1 MKHRFTEKYKGNKVP
16 RLTKFLY
23 PFSTL
28 FRDACYALVGAF
40 LLQYAMTSGVL
51 SSDPATFKAQY
62 GVITIALMVALVW
75 DGINDPIMGFIV
87 EKCHFKSG
95 KYKPWILLGAIGNTL
110 AVLLMFLV
118 RPSFADGT
126 SNGWAYVGC
135 MIGFY
140 FLWDA
145 FFTMNDIGYWAMLPS
160 LSNNDEERAAL
171 TSRVT
176 LCSSI
181 GGFAM
186 TAAAMLLPQ
195 MISGISTA
203 NMYAIFAIVVSIL
216 FLASQAA
223 VFFFC
228 QEKEGDD
235 TPKEDDKSSLLDLF
249 KIFGKDKMVRPTII
263 ALFLYYLGAGV
274 LTGGIGLNY
283 FYLSLGYGSGRGGL
297 VATIISVMY
306 VAGMIAAQ
314 STYPLLAKKLSK
326 KKILDLSF
334 IIQIIGFVGF
344 LVCCVPLFG
353 ENPIAFSNAPL
364 PEMSSMDFGWAFG
377 GLMFLNY
384 LFPLIFFFGMGWMY
398 MAILVMF
405 QDSIDYHE
413 YVFGERKES
422 LISSW
427 RPLTVK
433 LGSALLRGFQ
443 YVIFITAGVYAAYS
457 KISAAESEYNIATST
472 GGGQAGSAEYQNY
485 ITAIAEAEAMV
496 GASNMRVF
504 GILVV
509 LLLTLSITGAYV
521 SLRCFYREKEGQH
534 EEVVQALLARHE
546 QK

>member
-1 MKHRFTEKYKGNKVP
+1 MKHSFREKYRGNKVP

-51 SSDPATFKAQY
+51 SSDPEVFKAQY
-62 GVITIALMVALVW
+62 GVVTVALMIALVW

-95 KYKPWILLGAIGNTL
+95 KYKPWILLGAIGNTI

-118 RPSFADGT
+118 RPTFADG
-126 SNGWAYVGC
+126 SANGWAYVVC

-160 LSNNDEERAAL
+160 LSNNDQERASL

-195 MISGISTA
+195 MFQGVSTA
-203 NMYAIFAIVVSIL
+203 NMYAFFAIIVSIL
-216 FLASQAA
+216 FLASQASA
-223 VFFFC
+223 FFFC
-228 QEKEGDD
+228 QERENEEA
-235 TPKEDDKSSLLDLF
+235 PVEEDKSSLLDLF
-249 KIFGKDKMVRPTII
+249 KIFGKDKMVRPTVI
-263 ALFLYYLGAGV
+263 ALFLYYLGSGV

-297 VATIISVMY
+297 VATVVSVMY

-314 STYPLLAKKLSK
+314 STYPLLAKKISK
-326 KKILDLSF
+326 KRILDISF
-334 IIQIIGFVGF
+334 LIQIIGFLGF

-353 ENPIAFSNAPL
+353 NNPIAFSSAPL

-384 LFPLIFFFGMGWMY
+384 LFPFVFFFGMGWMY

-413 YVFGERKES
+413 YAFGERKES

-443 YVIFITAGVYAAYS
+443 YLIFIVAGVYAAYS
-457 KISAAESEYNIATST
+457 KISAAESEYNIVTST
-472 GGGQAGSAEYQNY
+472 GGGGAGTQEYQNY
-485 ITAIAEAEAMV
+485 INAIAEAEAMV
-496 GASNMRVF
+496 GADNMRIF

-509 LLLTLSITGAYV
+509 VLLTLAISGAYV
-521 SLRCFYREKEGQH
+521 SLRLFYRENEGDH
-534 EEVVQALLARHE
+534 ERVVEALNAR
-546 QK
+546 KNS